1 MHGDNTAA
9 FSLTLSQEGALIMEQ
24 AFKQGTAPVGVVYD
38 LKFTGIRPALDVKIT
53 ADFKRI
59 YQSFSASLT
68 GQYYFFKLG
77 IDAAFEKLVQEGAI
91 KVEVTDFTTDQDAKD
106 KEKWA
111 LDFFKDKLLTDWFE
125 PTLAPGKISGPAAD
139 ASTLGPTP
147 TPAPTPTPKP

>member
-1 MHGDNTAA
+1 
-9 FSLTLSQEGALIMEQ
+9 
-24 AFKQGTAPVGVVYD
+24 
-38 LKFTGIRPALDVKIT
+38 
-53 ADFKRI
+53 
-59 YQSFSASLT
+59 
-68 GQYYFFKLG
+68 FKLG

-125 PTLAPGKISGPAAD
+125 PTLAPGKISGGAAD

-147 TPAPTPTPKP
+147 TPTPTPTPKPTPAGGQGQAQPAARLATDSTTPTPLPAGHTMVHVPAATGTRSEEHT